1 MNFFYMY
8 SATGEFKKVM
18 IENYEEPFKPS
29 AADEAKVRKEVEADM
44 EKNKP
49 PPTPPPPETEE
60 DKKNKRKL
68 QNMQNSSALAKQ
80 YGRGFTILEVQNMV
94 GYVKDAV
101 LKAKQRIDFALVYVA
116 YANKKRDNAENMAK
130 ANKLKYT
137 QMASKSKMNG
147 SVGRGGSS
155 AVLYDKEPDKIENL
169 KLQAQAKELMEKVE
183 PYLKEAEGFMNE
195 SMVIRYAGEVEA
207 FTSFCKNAFNP
218 QILSEEAI
226 NNQLETMRAST
237 DPDLQYIDEN
247 TYKYYFYSSYTIAS
261 KITFVKE
268 NIAKIRKDVD
278 DVLQKY
284 DADVERITAVYT
296 AVYTGKSKE
305 EKDGSKDDSKD
316 DSKEGDKN

>member
-18 IENYEEPFKPS
+18 IENYEEPT
-29 AADEAKVRKEVEADM
+29 AADEAKIRKDIEADM

-49 PPTPPPPETEE
+49 PPPPSPPETEE

-68 QNMQNSSALAKQ
+68 QNMLNSSTLAKK
-80 YGRGFTILEVQNMV
+80 YGRGFTVLEVQNMV
-94 GYVKDAV
+94 GYVKEAV

-116 YANKKRDNAENMAK
+116 YANKKRDNAENMAQ
-130 ANKLKYT
+130 ANKIKYT

-147 SVGRGGSS
+147 SIGRGGGSS
-155 AVLYDKEPDKIENL
+155 FALYDREPEKIENL
-169 KLQAQAKELMEKVE
+169 KLQVQAKELMEKVE
-183 PYLKEAEGFMNE
+183 PFLREAEGFMND
-195 SMVIRYAGEVEA
+195 SMVVRYSGEVEA

-218 QILSEEAI
+218 AILSDEEI
-226 NNQLETMRAST
+226 NNNLEKWRTST

-247 TYKYYFYSSYTIAS
+247 NYKYYFYNSYSIAS

-284 DADVERITAVYT
+284 DSDIARITAVYT
-296 AVYTGKSKE
+296 AVYVSKSDE
-305 EKDGSKDDSKD
+305 EETKRK
-316 DSKEGDKN
+316 